1 MAAPMSQPSAT
12 DHIAAS
18 GASVSSAGFL
28 PGIEAPSGILS
39 YGGGR
44 QTVAICALILEGR
57 LPRPDRIV
65 MADTGRE
72 NPMTWDY
79 LRDVTGPAMDAAGMP
94 IEVVRPE
101 TVPDIYHRSG
111 GLLLPVY
118 SAESKLRPFCS
129 GEWKRD
135 TIDRWLRKT
144 YGINA
149 GCKWIGF
156 SADEKRRLK
165 ADPTRGNWTF
175 RYPLV
180 ELGITSDGCREII
193 AAHGWPQPHRSSC
206 WMCPNK
212 KDDEWQ
218 YIRDHYSELWAEAC
232 AIDQECR
239 ENDDRGGVW
248 LHRARVPLSVA
259 LDRDA
264 AAESDPRCETGMCF
278 V

>member
-1 MAAPMSQPSAT
+1 M
-12 DHIAAS
+12 
-18 GASVSSAGFL
+18 L
-28 PGIEAPSGILS
+28 PGIEAPNGILS

-57 LPRPDRIV
+57 LPLPDRIV

-79 LRDVTGPAMDAAGMP
+79 LSAVTGPAMDAAGVP
-94 IEVVRPE
+94 IEVVRPNRQ
-101 TVPDIYHRSG
+101 PDLYDGTGNLQTPSYTHTG
-111 GLLLPVY
+111 
-118 SAESKLRPFCS
+118 KMRPFCS
-129 GEWKRD
+129 THWKSRV
-135 TIDRWLRKT
+135 IDRYLRAK

-149 GCKWIGF
+149 GVTWIGF

-193 AAHGWPQPHRSSC
+193 GAHGWPQPHRSSC

-218 YIRDHYSELWAEAC
+218 YIRDHYPDLWAQAC
-232 AIDQECR
+232 EIDQECR

-259 LDRDA
+259 LDRHAD
-264 AAESDPRCETGMCF
+264 AESDPRCETGMCF

>member
-1 MAAPMSQPSAT
+1 M
-12 DHIAAS
+12 
-18 GASVSSAGFL
+18 L
-28 PGIEAPSGILS
+28 PGIEAPNGILS

-44 QTVAICALILEGR
+44 QTVAICALILQGR

-79 LRDVTGPAMDAAGMP
+79 LRDVTQPAMTAAGMP
-94 IEVVRPE
+94 IEVSPCDLR
-101 TVPDIYHRSG
+101 TVDLYANNGDLLMPVFTNSG
-111 GLLLPVY
+111 
-118 SAESKLRPFCS
+118 KMRPFCS
-129 GEWKRD
+129 AKWKAEAM
-135 TIDRWLRKT
+135 DRYLRT
-144 YGINA
+144 RYGINA
-149 GCKWIGF
+149 GVKWIGF

-165 ADPTRGNWTF
+165 ADPTRGNWSF

-212 KDDEWQ
+212 QDDEWA
-218 YIRDHYSELWAEAC
+218 YIRDNYPELWAQAC
-232 AIDQECR
+232 EIDQETR
-239 ENDDRGGVW
+239 ENDERGGVW

-264 AAESDPRCETGMCF
+264 ASESDPRCETGMCF

>member
-1 MAAPMSQPSAT
+1 MRLR
-12 DHIAAS
+12 
-18 GASVSSAGFL
+18 L
-28 PGIEAPSGILS
+28 PGIEAPNGILS

-44 QTVAICALILEGR
+44 QTVAICALILQDR

-72 NPMTWDY
+72 NPMTWNY
-79 LRDVTGPAMDAAGMP
+79 LRDVTGPAMAAIGMA
-94 IEVVRPE
+94 IEVSSCDLR
-101 TVPDIYHRSG
+101 TVDLYANNGDLLMPVFTNSG
-111 GLLLPVY
+111 
-118 SAESKLRPFCS
+118 KLRPFCS
-129 GEWKRD
+129 AKWKAEAM
-135 TIDRWLRKT
+135 DRYLRKR

-149 GCKWIGF
+149 GAKWIGF

-165 ADPTRGNWTF
+165 DDQTRGNWTF

-193 AAHGWPQPHRSSC
+193 ESHGWPQPHRSSC

-212 KDDEWQ
+212 NDDEWA
-218 YIRDHYSELWAEAC
+218 YIRDHYPELWAEAC
-232 AIDQECR
+232 EIDQECR

-248 LHRARVPLSVA
+248 LHRARVPLAEA

-264 AAESDPRCETGMCF
+264 KTESDPRCETGMCF

>member
-1 MAAPMSQPSAT
+1 MSEQLLL
-12 DHIAAS
+12 
-18 GASVSSAGFL
+18 G
-28 PGIEAPSGILS
+28 GIEAPNGILS

-79 LRDVTGPAMDAAGMP
+79 LRDVTGPAMAAAGMP
-94 IEVVRPE
+94 IDVVRQNV
-101 TVPDIYHRSG
+101 VPDLYDRTGNLQIPAQTETG
-111 GLLLPVY
+111 
-118 SAESKLRPFCS
+118 KMRPFCS
-129 GEWKRD
+129 THWKARV
-135 TIDRWLRKT
+135 IDRYLRSR

-149 GCKWIGF
+149 GVQWIGF

-165 ADPTRGNWTF
+165 DDPTRGKWTF

-180 ELGITSDGCREII
+180 ELGITSNGCREII

-218 YIRDHYSELWAEAC
+218 YIRDNYPELWAEAC
-232 AIDQECR
+232 EIDVETR
-239 ENDDRGGVW
+239 ENDERGGVW
-248 LHRARVPLSVA
+248 LHRSRKPLAEA
-259 LDRDA
+259 LDANGPD
-264 AAESDPRCETGMCF
+264 ESDPRCETGMCF